1 MSRPKTHDP
10 VSNRQPRIGS
20 DPDLPA
26 EEVARATG
34 RPWLRPLLLVT
45 VLLALLAA
53 GRVFGLGDHLDDL
66 RSWILG
72 LGPWGPLVFIAIYA
86 IAVVA
91 AIPGSVLTIAAGAMF
106 GSLLG
111 VAIVSV
117 ASTLGAAMAFAVA
130 RWFARDS
137 VARWLKDNEKFTK
150 LDRMTSRH
158 GAIVV
163 AITRLVP
170 IFPFTLLNYGFGL
183 TGVRFRTYVA
193 WSWLCMLPG
202 TVLYVVGAD
211 AVTRGLAEGRVPWP
225 LVAILA
231 ATAVALTL
239 IVRRVRRALADDSEA
254 HDDRGDSSEPPA

>member
-1 MSRPKTHDP
+1 MTRPQERAGAGSRQKGH
-10 VSNRQPRIGS
+10 GS
-20 DPDLPA
+20 DPDLPP
-26 EEVARATG
+26 EDVARAAG
-34 RPWLRPLLLVT
+34 RPWLRPLLLVAL
-45 VLLALLAA
+45 LLAMLVA
-53 GRVFGLGDHLDDL
+53 GRILGLGDRLDDL

-86 IAVVA
+86 VAVVA

-111 VAIVSV
+111 VAVVSV

-130 RWFARDS
+130 RWFARDA
-137 VARWLKDNEKFTK
+137 VARWLRNNEKFTK

-170 IFPFTLLNYGFGL
+170 LFPFTLLNYGFGL
-183 TGVRFRTYVA
+183 TGVRFRTYVL

-211 AVTRGLAEGRVPWP
+211 AVTRGLAEGRVPWS
-225 LVAILA
+225 LVAIVA
-231 ATAVALTL
+231 VTAVALTL
-239 IVRRVRRALADDSEA
+239 IVRRVRRTLTDDP
-254 HDDRGDSSEPPA
+254 DSRDEPGGAGERTR

>member
-1 MSRPKTHDP
+1 MSTASIPGGGAR
-10 VSNRQPRIGS
+10 
-20 DPDLPA
+20 
-26 EEVARATG
+26 VAS
-34 RPWLRPLLLVT
+34 RPWLRPLVLGLV
-45 VLLALLAA
+45 LIAMAA
-53 GRVFGLGDHLDDL
+53 AAQIFGLGDRLDDL

-91 AIPGSVLTIAAGAMF
+91 AIPGSVLSIAAGTMF

-111 VAIVSV
+111 VAVVSV

-137 VARWLKDNEKFTK
+137 IARWLANNEKFTK

-170 IFPFTLLNYGFGL
+170 LFPFTLLNYGFGL
-183 TGVRFRTYVA
+183 TGVRFRTYVL

-225 LVAILA
+225 LVAILVV
-231 ATAVALTL
+231 TGAVLTL
-239 IVRRVRRALADDSEA
+239 IVRRARRALVDEPDVLDDE
-254 HDDRGDSSEPPA
+254 GDTGEGAP

>member
-1 MSRPKTHDP
+1 MSA
-10 VSNRQPRIGS
+10 VSAAKDGPRAS
-20 DPDLPA
+20 S
-26 EEVARATG
+26 RA
-34 RPWLRPLLLVT
+34 WLRPLLLGLAV
-45 VLLALLAA
+45 VALLVAA
-53 GRVFGLGDHLDDL
+53 RILGLGERLDDL
-66 RSWILG
+66 RSWILD
-72 LGPWGPLVFIAIYA
+72 LGPWGPLVFIVLYA
-86 IAVVA
+86 VAVVA

-106 GSLLG
+106 GSVLG
-111 VAIVSV
+111 VAVVSV
-117 ASTLGAAMAFAVA
+117 ASTLGAALAFAVA

-137 VARWLKDNEKFTK
+137 VARWMAGNEKFSK

-170 IFPFTLLNYGFGL
+170 LFPFTLLNYGFGL
-183 TGVRFRTYVA
+183 TGVGFRTYVL

-231 ATAVALTL
+231 ATTAVLIL
-239 IVRRVRRALADDSEA
+239 IVRRARRALTTDPDDP
-254 HDDRGDSSEPPA
+254 DREGEPGERAARDHPVRRP

>member
-1 MSRPKTHDP
+1 MRPVEKIQNF
-10 VSNRQPRIGS
+10 VELEQAQPAAAE
-20 DPDLPA
+20 PA
-26 EEVARATG
+26 G
-34 RPWLRPLLLVT
+34 RPWLRPLLLALV
-45 VLLALLAA
+45 VLALLVAA
-53 GRVFGLGDHLDDL
+53 KVFGLGDRLDDL

-111 VAIVSV
+111 VAVVSV

-137 VARWLKDNEKFTK
+137 VARWLKNNEKFTK

-170 IFPFTLLNYGFGL
+170 LFPFTLLNYGFGL
-183 TGVRFRTYVA
+183 TGVRFRTYVL

-211 AVTRGLAEGRVPWP
+211 AVTRGLAEGRVPWS
-225 LVAILA
+225 LVAILVV
-231 ATAVALTL
+231 TGAVLTL
-239 IVRRVRRALADDSEA
+239 IVRRARRALAADPDNLDNEGDTSERA
-254 HDDRGDSSEPPA
+254 A